1 MGPGELTV
9 ESSRLNGVCTVALA
23 GELDLATVGAAED
36 GLEEAAR
43 TDAERIVLDLN
54 RLGFMDSTG
63 VTMLLRMRERLGAE
77 RLAVRRPRGSAE
89 RVLELTRVAEMLRFA
104 D

>member
-9 ESSRLNGVCTVALA
+9 ETSRLNGACIVALA
-23 GELDLATVGAAED
+23 GELDLATIADAED
-36 GLEEAAR
+36 GVEKAAR

-63 VTMLLRMRERLGAE
+63 VTMLLRMRERLGGE
-77 RLAVRRPRGSAE
+77 RFAVRRPRGCAE
-89 RVLELTRVAEMLRFA
+89 RVLELTRVAEMFRFA